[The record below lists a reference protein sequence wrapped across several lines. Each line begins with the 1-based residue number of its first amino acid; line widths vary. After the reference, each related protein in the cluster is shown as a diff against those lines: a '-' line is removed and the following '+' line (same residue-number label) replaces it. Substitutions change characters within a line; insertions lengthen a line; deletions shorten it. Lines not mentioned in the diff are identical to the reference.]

1 MSKTVLEAQIDSNI
15 GDVADGIDKAAKS
28 TDNLDKSTTAASG
41 GVKKLSVSFGSLMK
55 ATGII
60 GLLNKAF
67 EVFQDV
73 MKSNQGIMDGFNTAL
88 GAVTIA
94 FNDLFKLIESSIG
107 PIQDAFKAIFE
118 DPKKAIQDFSTA
130 IEEGFIKR
138 FEQVGDVVDRMGGA
152 ISKVFGGDFKGAFE
166 DVKGAGK
173 ELVDVYTGVDG
184 SFETVKDSIV
194 DYTKKVID
202 LSKAQV
208 QANKDAEFAAVENA
222 KLNAQYKKEAEDL
235 RQIRDN
241 VNLTFAERMEA
252 NDKLNGVLEK
262 QQNLQRSALQT
273 ELDALQLAV
282 DINAND
288 ENKLALKQKEV
299 EMLQLEEEING
310 QMSEQKTN
318 AVALENELRAAQQQT
333 IIEGLAGTERELEEL
348 RIAYEEKVRLA
359 ELAGMDT
366 AAITAQYEKEKTD
379 IIEANTKKQVKFSE
393 MSSKQQL
400 GIASS
405 TAGNMAKVLGE
416 ETAAGKAMAITQATI
431 DTFASAQG
439 AYKSM
444 AGIPVVGPALGAVAA
459 AAAIVGGMKN
469 IQAIKSANPSG
480 GGGGGGGGG
489 GAPSAPA
496 TPAPAMMSGEF
507 QLGGGEAP
515 DPVRAFVV
523 TDEMTNS
530 QNQLANIRR
539 RSTI

>member
-28 TDNLDKSTTAASG
+28 TDNLDKSTKAASG

-208 QANKDAEFAAVENA
+208 QANKDAEFAAVANA
-222 KLNAQYKKEAEDL
+222 ALNAQYKKEAEDL

-262 QQNLQRSALQT
+262 QQNLQRAALQT
-273 ELDALQLAV
+273 EMNALQLAV
-282 DINAND
+282 ETNAND

-379 IIEANTKKQVKFSE
+379 IVEANTKKQVKFSE

-507 QLGGGEAP
+507 QLTGGEAP
-515 DPVRAFVV
+515 DPVRAYVV

>member
-15 GDVADGIDKAAKS
+15 GEVAEGIDKAAKS
-28 TDNLDKSTTAASG
+28 TDNLGKSTKGASG

-184 SFETVKDSIV
+184 SFETVKDAVV

-262 QQNLQRSALQT
+262 QQNLQRAALQT
-273 ELDALQLAV
+273 EMNALKLAV
-282 DINAND
+282 DTNAND

-333 IIEGLAGTERELEEL
+333 ILEGMAGSQRELEEL
-348 RIAYEEKVRLA
+348 RISYEEKVRLA
-359 ELAGMDT
+359 EQAGMDT

-379 IIEANTKKQVKFSE
+379 IMEANNKKQLKFSE

-400 GIASS
+400 GVASS
-405 TAGNMAKVLGE
+405 TAGNLAKVLGE

-444 AGIPVVGPALGAVAA
+444 AGIPIIGPALGAVAA
-459 AAAIVGGMKN
+459 AAAVVGGMKN
-469 IQAIKSANPSG
+469 IQAIKSASPSG
-480 GGGGGGGGG
+480 ASGGGG
-489 GAPSAPA
+489 GAPAVSAP
-496 TPAPAMMSGEF
+496 PAPAMMSGEF

-515 DPVRAFVV
+515 DAVRAFVV

>member
-1 MSKTVLEAQIDSNI
+1 
-15 GDVADGIDKAAKS
+15 
-28 TDNLDKSTTAASG
+28 
-41 GVKKLSVSFGSLMK
+41 
-55 ATGII
+55 
-60 GLLNKAF
+60 
-67 EVFQDV
+67 
-73 MKSNQGIMDGFNTAL
+73 
-88 GAVTIA
+88 
-94 FNDLFKLIESSIG
+94 
-107 PIQDAFKAIFE
+107 
-118 DPKKAIQDFSTA
+118 
-130 IEEGFIKR
+130 
-138 FEQVGDVVDRMGGA
+138 
-152 ISKVFGGDFKGAFE
+152 
-166 DVKGAGK
+166 
-173 ELVDVYTGVDG
+173 
-184 SFETVKDSIV
+184 
-194 DYTKKVID
+194 
-202 LSKAQV
+202 
-208 QANKDAEFAAVENA
+208 
-222 KLNAQYKKEAEDL
+222 
-235 RQIRDN
+235 
-241 VNLTFAERMEA
+241 MEA

>member
-28 TDNLDKSTTAASG
+28 TDNLDKSTKAASG

-107 PIQDAFKAIFE
+107 PIQDSFKAIFE
-118 DPKKAIQDFSTA
+118 DPKKAIQEFSTA

-138 FEQVGDVVDRMGGA
+138 FNQVGDVVDRMGGA

-241 VNLTFAERMEA
+241 VNLTFAKRMEA

-262 QQNLQRSALQT
+262 QQNLQRSALKT
-273 ELDALQLAV
+273 ELDALKLAR

-288 ENKLALKQKEV
+288 ENKLAVKQKEV

-379 IIEANTKKQVKFSE
+379 IVEANSKKQLKFSE

-444 AGIPVVGPALGAVAA
+444 AGIPIVGPALGAVAA

-515 DPVRAFVV
+515 DAVRAYVV

>member
-28 TDNLDKSTTAASG
+28 TDNLDKSTKAASG

-208 QANKDAEFAAVENA
+208 QANKDAEFAAVANA
-222 KLNAQYKKEAEDL
+222 ALNAQYKKEAEDL

-262 QQNLQRSALQT
+262 QQNLQRAALQT
-273 ELDALQLAV
+273 EMNALQLAV
-282 DINAND
+282 ETNAND

-379 IIEANTKKQVKFSE
+379 IVEANTKKQVKFSE

-444 AGIPVVGPALGAVAA
+444 AGIPIVGPALGAVAA

-507 QLGGGEAP
+507 QLTGGEAP
-515 DPVRAFVV
+515 DPVRAYVV

>member
-15 GDVADGIDKAAKS
+15 GEVADGIDKAAKS
-28 TDNLDKSTTAASG
+28 TDNLDKSTKAASG

-60 GLLNKAF
+60 ALLNKAF

-73 MKSNQGIMDGFNTAL
+73 MKSNQGIMDGFNTAI

-118 DPKKAIQDFSTA
+118 DPKKAIQEFSTA

-138 FEQVGDVVDRMGGA
+138 FNQVGDVVDRMGGA

-262 QQNLQRSALQT
+262 QQNLQRAALQT
-273 ELDALQLAV
+273 EMNALQLAV
-282 DINAND
+282 DTNAND

-333 IIEGLAGTERELEEL
+333 ILEGMAGSQRELEEL
-348 RIAYEEKVRLA
+348 RIAYEEKKRLA
-359 ELAGMDT
+359 EQAGMDT
-366 AAITAQYEKEKTD
+366 TAITAQYESEKTA
-379 IIEANTKKQVKFSE
+379 IMEANNKKQQKFSE

-405 TAGNMAKVLGE
+405 TAGDMAKVLGE

-439 AYKSM
+439 AFKSM

-459 AAAIVGGMKN
+459 AAAVVGGMKN
-469 IQAIKSANPSG
+469 IQAIKSANSSG
-480 GGGGGGGGG
+480 GGGGGGGS
-489 GAPSAPA
+489 SAAGSAFVDPA
-496 TPAPAMMSGEF
+496 SAAPAPAM
-507 QLGGGEAP
+507 
-515 DPVRAFVV
+515 
-523 TDEMTNS
+523 T
-530 QNQLANIRR
+530 
-539 RSTI
+539 

>member
-15 GDVADGIDKAAKS
+15 GDVNKGLEQAADNTEK
-28 TDNLDKSTTAASG
+28 LDKST
-41 GVKKLSVSFGSLMK
+41 KK
-55 ATGII
+55 ATGGFRGMGTAIKGVGTALKAAGI
-60 GLLNKAF
+60 GLVVAAFAKLF
-67 EVFQDV
+67 EVFSQNQKV
-73 MKSNQGIMDGFNTAL
+73 MDAFKTAMSGINI
-88 GAVTIA
+88 V
-94 FNDLFKLIESSIG
+94 FNDFVKLIDSSIG

-118 DPKKAIQDFSTA
+118 DPVQAIKEFSTA

-138 FEQVGDVVDRMGGA
+138 FNQVGDVVNKMGGA

-173 ELVDVYTGVDG
+173 EAVDVFTGVDG
-184 SFETVKDSIV
+184 SFDKAVDSV
-194 DYTKKVID
+194 TSYTEKVID

-208 QANKDAEFAAVENA
+208 QANKDAEFAAVKNA
-222 KLNAQYKKEAEDL
+222 ALNAQYKKEAEDL

-262 QQNLQRSALQT
+262 QQNLQRAALQT
-273 ELDALQLAV
+273 EMNALQLAYET
-282 DINAND
+282 NSND
-288 ENKLALKQKEV
+288 ENKLAIKQKEV

-333 IIEGLAGTERELEEL
+333 IIEGMAGTQRELEEL

-379 IIEANTKKQVKFSE
+379 IIEANSKKQVKFSE
-393 MSSKQQL
+393 MSQKQQL

-405 TAGNMAKVLGE
+405 TAGNMATILGE

-469 IQAIKSANPSG
+469 IQAIKSANASGPSG
-480 GGGGGGGGG
+480 GGGGG
-489 GAPSAPA
+489 APA
-496 TPAPAMMSGEF
+496 AAAPAPMMMSGEF

-515 DPVRAFVV
+515 EPVKAFVV

-530 QNQLANIRR
+530 QDQLANIRR